1 MYKNEI
7 NNKTVTVRFKTAV
20 SMLFVVALV
29 SLSTIG
35 ISVLTSSTVYAEDPA
50 APAAPAD
57 LPPCPERFDP
67 NTPSEPCALPD
78 QEVAINCPEGNCI
91 FEKYINPL
99 INTLSALVGVAVTIS
114 IIVAGI
120 RYGTSADNSQ
130 KVSEAKQRMVTSI
143 LVLIGYFLFYAF
155 LNYIIPGGLIGGGP

>member
-1 MYKNEI
+1 MFILDTKNV
-7 NNKTVTVRFKTAV
+7 KFVSARFGAHLKRGLAVVFLIVATISGILTAG
-20 SMLFVVALV
+20 
-29 SLSTIG
+29 SLSP
-35 ISVLTSSTVYAEDPA
+35 VYAAEPA
-50 APAAPAD
+50 APAAPEA
-57 LPPCPERFDP
+57 P
-67 NTPSEPCALPD
+67 ALPN
-78 QEVAINCPEGNCI
+78 QEVQIECPEGRCL
-91 FEKYINPL
+91 FDKYINPL

-143 LVLIGYFLFYAF
+143 LVLVGYFLFYAF